1 MTVKLSKP
9 ISVHDPCPTQ
19 ERHSNK
25 MSQDIL
31 LQINHIDVFHGTF
44 QALWNVTL
52 EVRQGERLALIG
64 ANTSGKTT
72 LLDTISGLLHP
83 SKGSIKFEG
92 KDITRLDPYQIVEL
106 GITQIPEGR
115 RIFPDVPVI
124 DNLIIGSYS
133 RKARSKKEENL
144 EKVYEH
150 FPILRERRKQI
161 AKTLSGG
168 EQQMLVIGRGLM
180 ADPNLMLIDEM
191 SLGLAPIVIDEL
203 FKALKEIGERGIT
216 ILFVEQNVRR
226 TLREADRAYIL
237 ETGRVVLSG
246 MAAELQ
252 EEDQVKKA
260 YFGL

>member
-1 MTVKLSKP
+1 
-9 ISVHDPCPTQ
+9 
-19 ERHSNK
+19 
-25 MSQDIL
+25 MSQEVQ
-31 LQINHIDVFHGTF
+31 LQISHIDVFHGTF
-44 QALWNVTL
+44 QALWDVSL
-52 EVRQGERLALIG
+52 EVRGGEMLALIG

-83 SKGSIKFEG
+83 SKGSIEFEG

-115 RIFPDVPVI
+115 RIFPDVAVI

-144 EKVYEH
+144 GKVYEH

-180 ADPNLMLIDEM
+180 ADPKLMLIDEM

-252 EEDQVKKA
+252 EEEQVKKA